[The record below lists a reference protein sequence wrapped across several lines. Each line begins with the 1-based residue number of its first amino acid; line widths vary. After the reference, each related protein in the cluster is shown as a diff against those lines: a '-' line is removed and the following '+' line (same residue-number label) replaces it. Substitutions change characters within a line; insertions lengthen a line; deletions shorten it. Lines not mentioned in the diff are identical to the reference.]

1 MRDDLHDSMQRH
13 LALTVGGDNNFTLH
27 EAAVGTTIS
36 GTQVGTI
43 TSVCVC
49 ACARVCVCAC
59 VRVLSVRMSG
69 CSDAVCVDDC
79 DPKGGVSEVG
89 YSAV

>member
-36 GTQVGTI
+36 GTQVVTI
-43 TSVCVC
+43 TS
-49 ACARVCVCAC
+49 VCVCAC

-79 DPKGGVSEVG
+79 DPKGGVGDVG